1 MVHGFS
7 QSYLNEIKL
16 VVVCEMRAEMSNSKS
31 RGNINGF
38 GRDKEPNSE
47 TKNQEY
53 VSQGDQAGQED
64 IWNNSRETRHC
75 LFPPRV

>member
-31 RGNINGF
+31 RGNIQWIWK
-38 GRDKEPNSE
+38 R
-47 TKNQEY
+47 
-53 VSQGDQAGQED
+53 QGAK
-64 IWNNSRETRHC
+64 
-75 LFPPRV
+75 